1 MNSLQ
6 NLVNIREEANRPI
19 LAPRIRRGGGGGSTP
34 YSPSK
39 KKTPYFHTKRQ
50 CSKISA
56 IFWGKSYITIYTTA
70 STVTQKKANWNNPE
84 KKSSLSQCSVKI
96 IWDWCEEPERS
107 ISSAPKTRLSISQL
121 FGTVINNTKEKNFWQ
136 ILFGRVFCCFDCIR
150 NIQTNFKNSKQNTIV
165 GSVINGLELGKEA
178 NIEGKRTG
186 KKQQSILLSA
196 GSLPIMTLSRVSF
209 LKRIIKQPEDSSY
222 FLIYCS

>member
-19 LAPRIRRGGGGGSTP
+19 LAPRIRGGGSTP

-50 CSKISA
+50 CSKISG

-70 STVTQKKANWNNPE
+70 TTATQKKANWNNPE
-84 KKSSLSQCSVKI
+84 KKSSLSHCLYKI

-121 FGTVINNTKEKNFWQ
+121 FGTIIGCRLRFDPTCRLVHMHYQPQFKRLAYKHCGALSTYCLAEIINNQKTIMSTDYWQ
-136 ILFGRVFCCFDCIR
+136 LGPWRSDGEDINLF
-150 NIQTNFKNSKQNTIV
+150 TQNH
-165 GSVINGLELGKEA
+165 SD
-178 NIEGKRTG
+178 
-186 KKQQSILLSA
+186 Q
-196 GSLPIMTLSRVSF
+196 
-209 LKRIIKQPEDSSY
+209 
-222 FLIYCS
+222 